1 MLLLCFFLL
10 IFPPGF
16 KGQLLSGSVSATVL
30 PAEAVRKAKQQS
42 ESEFPVII
50 KTGSFWVNKKAL
62 KNTGMEN
69 LIFFLFSIP
78 FGGKELLCPHFKC
91 NVHYGEKGKAATR
104 KIQT

>member
-10 IFPPGF
+10 IFPSGF
-16 KGQLLSGSVSATVL
+16 KGQLLSGSVSAT

-62 KNTGMEN
+62 KNTCMEN

-78 FGGKELLCPHFKC
+78 FEGEELLLPTF
-91 NVHYGEKGKAATR
+91 
-104 KIQT
+104 